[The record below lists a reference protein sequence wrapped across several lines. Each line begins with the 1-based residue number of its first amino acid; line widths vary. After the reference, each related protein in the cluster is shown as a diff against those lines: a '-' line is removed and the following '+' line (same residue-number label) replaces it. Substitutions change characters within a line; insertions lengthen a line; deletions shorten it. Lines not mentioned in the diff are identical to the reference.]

1 MLVLTRKVNEKV
13 RLGDDIVV
21 TVVQL
26 EKGSV
31 KLGFDAPKHVPI
43 HRDEVYEKIRHANVR
58 SATGSPG
65 DIEDAA
71 KIWQQKKTENRRET

>member
-13 RLGDDIVV
+13 RLGDDIIV

-43 HRDEVYEKIRHANVR
+43 YRDEVYEKIRNENVR
-58 SATGSPG
+58 SAGGVSG
-65 DIEDAA
+65 NIEDAA
-71 KIWQQKKTENRRET
+71 RIWQQQKDGE

>member
-1 MLVLTRKVNEKV
+1 MLVLTRKVDEKV
-13 RLGDDIVV
+13 RIGDNIVV

-31 KLGFDAPKHVPI
+31 KLGFEAPHHVAV
-43 HRDEVYEKIRHANVR
+43 HRNEVYEKIRNENVR
-58 SATGSPG
+58 SAGGAPD

-71 KIWQQKKTENRRET
+71 RIWQQRKDGE